1 MLDFQNSYTKSLSLV
16 KSKNNLI
23 LRVCGCF
30 GFLFWGR
37 GLGHIL
43 TVEMA
48 YKPTINQTNL
58 ETKAFYSKVDHYRTS
73 FIIL

>member
-1 MLDFQNSYTKSLSLV
+1 MDVLGLF
-16 KSKNNLI
+16 
-23 LRVCGCF
+23 F
-30 GFLFWGR
+30 GGG

>member
-1 MLDFQNSYTKSLSLV
+1 MGVL
-16 KSKNNLI
+16 
-23 LRVCGCF
+23 G
-30 GFLFWGR
+30 LFFSGGG

-58 ETKAFYSKVDHYRTS
+58 EIKALYSKVDHFRTS
-73 FIIL
+73 FIVL